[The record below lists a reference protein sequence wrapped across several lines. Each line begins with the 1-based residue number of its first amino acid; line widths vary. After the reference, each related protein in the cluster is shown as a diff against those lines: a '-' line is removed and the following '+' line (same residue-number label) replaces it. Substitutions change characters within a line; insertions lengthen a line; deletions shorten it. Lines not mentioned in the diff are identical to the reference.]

1 MKEYIAKKVTSPLT
15 IEDERW
21 NKTEAADLSE
31 YWEGVWPKQYDMY
44 ARLAHS
50 DEGLY
55 LRMETN
61 EWPIKALETKENGE
75 VCLDSCMEFFFT
87 PNTVDKEFVNFEI
100 NALGTSHCGIGEGRH
115 GRRHPKCSEE
125 NIAIQTSIKSGKGW
139 SLLMFISKE
148 FMCKYFSSFDKEMK
162 GNFYKCGN
170 ETVIRHYS
178 VWNRIDTPE
187 PDYHRPEYFG
197 RIILSDEEI

>member
-15 IEDERW
+15 IEDEGW
-21 NKTEAADLSE
+21 NKIEAVELSE
-31 YWEGVWPKQYDMY
+31 YWEGVWPKPYDTY
-44 ARLAHS
+44 ARLAHG
-50 DEGLY
+50 DDGLY

-87 PNTVDKEFVNFEI
+87 PNTVDKEYINFEV
-100 NALGTSHCGIGEGRH
+100 NALGTVHCGIGEGRY
-115 GRRHPKCSEE
+115 GRRHPKASEE
-125 NIAIQTSIKSGKGW
+125 NIRIQTSVKVGEGW
-139 SLLMFISKE
+139 VMLMFIPTQFLKKH
-148 FMCKYFSSFDKEMK
+148 FTSFDKEMM

-178 VWNRIDTPE
+178 VWNRIDTPV

-197 RIILSDEEI
+197 KIILSDEEI